1 MDRKDVEA
9 LAEHLVPPCK
19 LVVKR
24 PPRAKFPTGPKE
36 GLFFVDGCLEI
47 RAPGTYDASEP
58 GFLSDKASDIKT
70 IRRLK
75 LTTD

>member
-36 GLFFVDGCLEI
+36 GLFFVDG
-47 RAPGTYDASEP
+47 S
-58 GFLSDKASDIKT
+58 LS
-70 IRRLK
+70 
-75 LTTD
+75 